1 MPEHGTALT
10 VGQYAE
16 FGAAVL
22 KALPRDIASTR
33 ALAWARNGV
42 ALEKA
47 LRRALVPQVFSFP
60 IVVDGNKTIEQMVEA
75 GHYAKWS
82 IFISSEYFPLEP
94 DRSGVFVAHIIKPGR
109 GISSKEVIAE
119 IDMMGFRPADLRAL
133 LAFGE
138 QHSAI
143 QELFR
148 VVALGS
154 TWRDS
159 TFSLH
164 VPTLSN
170 KEGEGRTLDLV
181 GLNDDWFAE
190 DGFLTVPK

>member
-22 KALPRDIASTR
+22 KALPRDIPSTR

-42 ALEKA
+42 VLEKV
-47 LRRALVPQVFSFP
+47 LRQALVPQLFSFL
-60 IVVDGNKTIEQMVEA
+60 ITVDGNRTVEQMVEV
-75 GHYAKWS
+75 GHYP
-82 IFISSEYFPLEP
+82 ICDPLISSRNFRDRPH
-94 DRSGVFVAHIIKPGR
+94 RSGVFEAYIIKLGCN
-109 GISSKEVIAE
+109 ISSRDAIVE
-119 IDMMGFRPADLRAL
+119 IDMMGFRPADLWEL
-133 LAFGE
+133 LAFGG

-154 TWRDS
+154 AWRES
-159 TFSLH
+159 VGYY
-164 VPTLSN
+164 VPTLSRR
-170 KEGEGRTLDLV
+170 EGYGRVLGLV
-181 GLNDDWFAE
+181 
-190 DGFLTVPK
+190 K